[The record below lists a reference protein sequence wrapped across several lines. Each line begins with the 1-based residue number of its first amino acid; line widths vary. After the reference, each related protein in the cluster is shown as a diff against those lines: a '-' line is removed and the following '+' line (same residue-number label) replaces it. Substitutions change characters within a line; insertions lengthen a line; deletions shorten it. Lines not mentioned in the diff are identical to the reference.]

1 MMETDDQYK
10 ATIDEV
16 RLYRAAR
23 AMISGFIGKWSE
35 IDVVEVTRCKAVLID
50 VLVALGAALYVFD
63 GRDEFFNLFRG
74 HCNVCGFLLIIGG
87 DRTCQHGHLADKT
100 FDGSA
105 KPFGDDGRVSIIASE
120 AKSVVHICAWGVL
133 VKSG

>member
-1 MMETDDQYK
+1 MVETDDQCK
-10 ATIDEV
+10 ATIDEI

-63 GRDEFFNLFRG
+63 GRDEIFDLFRG
-74 HCNVCGFLLIIGG
+74 HCNACWLLLIIGG
-87 DRTCQHGHLADKT
+87 DRTCQHGYLADKT
-100 FDGSA
+100 FDGSL
-105 KPFGDDGRVSIIASE
+105 KPFGDDGGVSGIASE
-120 AKSVVHICAWGVL
+120 TKSVAQICAWSVL